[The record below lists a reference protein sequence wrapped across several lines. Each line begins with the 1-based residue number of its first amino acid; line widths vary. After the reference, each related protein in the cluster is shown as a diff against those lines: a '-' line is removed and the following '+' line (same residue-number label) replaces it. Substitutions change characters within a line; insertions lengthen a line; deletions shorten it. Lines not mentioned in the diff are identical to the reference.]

1 MKKKRKTIQAV
12 ASAKRRL
19 AARNSPR
26 KISPEIKHAIMQA
39 HSGGNYDDPQDNEP
53 GTIELNWQEERF
65 VEAFV
70 LNGGNAAGAMR
81 ETGATAGSASVLG
94 NRMLLKVKVL
104 AAIEQEKA
112 DLRRRLNFTR
122 DQALGILVGMAT
134 AGNDDFAKVLVDPSD
149 RKNYVGLGAKRYA
162 IESAKQTEFTT
173 EDGSTRVTNE
183 IKIIT
188 PGERR
193 NIINDLWD
201 KLGLDKDASQSDRV
215 SFLERFAS
223 IGSRLGRSKSTGGPT
238 SGQGS

>member
-19 AARNSPR
+19 AADR
-26 KISPEIKHAIMQA
+26 KSILSAEFSKAETQEHKKKCE
-39 HSGGNYDDPQDNEP
+39 SKF
-53 GTIELNWQEERF
+53 TWREERF
-65 VEAFV
+65 IEAYV
-70 LNGGNAAGAMR
+70 LNGGNASAAMR
-81 ETGATAGSASVLG
+81 ETGASRSSAGELG
-94 NRMLLKVKVL
+94 HRMLKDVEILQ
-104 AAIEQEKA
+104 AIEQEKI
-112 DLRRRLNFTR
+112 DLRKRLHFSR
-122 DQALGILVGMAT
+122 DRALDILVGMAT
-134 AGNDDFAKVLVDPSD
+134 AGNDDFTEVLADPAD
-149 RKNYVGLGAKRYA
+149 KEKYAGLGPKRYA

-183 IKIIT
+183 VKIIT

-223 IGSRLGRSKSTGGPT
+223 IGSRLGRSKPSGGPT